1 MTIFQRSVPADGILT
16 SMILLFI
23 GKKNWGHQS
32 LFSNSGEWDS
42 SVIILMV
49 EKNNNKSMGPW
60 LICDLFSPFCCIL
73 LSLVFLYNEETS
85 WLKYDSHLIVSDP
98 I

>member
-1 MTIFQRSVPADGILT
+1 MTIFQRFVPADGILT

-23 GKKNWGHQS
+23 GKKNWGDQS
-32 LFSNSGEWDS
+32 LSINSGEWDS
-42 SVIILMV
+42 SLISLMV

-60 LICDLFSPFCCIL
+60 LICDLSSPCCCIL
-73 LSLVFLYNEETS
+73 LSLVFLYNEQTS
-85 WLKYDSHLIVSDP
+85 LLKYDSHLIVSGP